1 MSMMMDM
8 NFIGMI
14 GMIYD
19 YYMYY
24 NSTGMDMGSGYDYGF
39 GDMGYDMGYDMYML
53 MNGFD
58 ECGNGM
64 VVSIK
69 KFRVF

>member
-39 GDMGYDMGYDMYML
+39 GGMGYDMYML

>member
-1 MSMMMDM
+1 MLMMMDM

-24 NSTGMDMGSGYDYGF
+24 NSTGMDMGIGYDYGF
-39 GDMGYDMGYDMYML
+39 GGMGYDMGYGMYML